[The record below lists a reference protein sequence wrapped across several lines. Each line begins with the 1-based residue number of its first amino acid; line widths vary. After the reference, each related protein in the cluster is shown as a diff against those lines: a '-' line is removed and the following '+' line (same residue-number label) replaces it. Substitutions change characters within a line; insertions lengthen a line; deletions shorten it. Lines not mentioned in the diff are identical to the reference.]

1 MIKFSQLRTEIDKV
15 IKRME
20 DTKLSI
26 RSYSKFDYD
35 FRAPALV
42 EEIDKTINQIN
53 NVYQNVY
60 GSPDFINQ
68 YGKNSNHD
76 YTEYIKMISNRAD
89 EFQKICERIKKFESV
104 TGYY

>member
-60 GSPDFINQ
+60 
-68 YGKNSNHD
+68 
-76 YTEYIKMISNRAD
+76 
-89 EFQKICERIKKFESV
+89 SV
-104 TGYY
+104 PGLTAHFSQSVPCAQQILLPAHKAYPF